1 MQNGRIQ
8 VEMKNDAIRSEYWT
22 NKQIQKSISIPLT
35 LAPLAVPEHYISS
48 SSEDASDIIVIET
61 IVLNDEMEKKDE
73 RDVNVKEEVKN
84 SLESMLSPLITYMQL
99 LGFINATNNERLR
112 KPLLIYNI
120 LVIICLNSHTIHKF
134 LSLSYDGFTVRFA
147 FTTANALFLASG
159 GICVVFLYFMQK
171 NLALLNENVINQIP
185 SFDQN
190 FYCWKRIRQICKL
203 MVAIT
208 FISSSITVLLKSI
221 QSTEI
226 ANINSTFHI
235 FHFFIDY
242 YVAFMA
248 QSALMSCTIIYFLP
262 NYILA
267 RCLDKFTNDMY
278 RVGVILD
285 DEMTSGNALNELESF
300 QKRYQILKK
309 AANIIEFIFK
319 YIAFYVQ
326 TVCLIELSCKLY
338 AYLQNLK
345 WNWFDTILFIATV
358 SQIILYMLSFIVPA
372 YLNYEKNKKISEI
385 CPEMFEKQMQ
395 KDSNV
400 ILATK
405 VLMFMYQLETMPIIF
420 TSGGFFIVKRSLLP
434 TLVSFMLTYVFLML
448 QLGQTSRCAM
458 GNMSPDTF

>member
-326 TVCLIELSCKLY
+326 T
-338 AYLQNLK
+338 
-345 WNWFDTILFIATV
+345 
-358 SQIILYMLSFIVPA
+358 
-372 YLNYEKNKKISEI
+372 NKKISEI